1 MIPYQHE
8 PFTDFTK
15 EENREA
21 YFRAL
26 EKVESELGK
35 EYPLI
40 IGGERVF
47 TEEKTRVYNP
57 SNREET
63 IGYVSKASRHKR
75 MQRKR

>member
-47 TEEKTRVYNP
+47 TEEKHEFTTLLIVKKQ
-57 SNREET
+57 SVT
-63 IGYVSKASRHKR
+63 CLKRHKR